1 MPRAT
6 LSTIEYKLDQ
16 VIQDVDKKVDKETLV
31 LELES
36 IKKDITAVRDNVT
49 TLNGYGKW
57 LITLIMAAVVTA
69 ILKLVLV
76 P

>member
-6 LSTIEYKLDQ
+6 LSTIEYKLNQ
-16 VIQDVDKKVDKETLV
+16 VIQDVDKKVDKDTLV

-49 TLNGYGKW
+49 TLNGYGKL
-57 LITLIMAAVVTA
+57 LITLIITAVVTA
-69 ILKLVLV
+69 ILKLALV